1 MAYQERSMQGVGAG
15 QETTSG
21 WAIGFTVFA
30 AVMMIVSGAF
40 QFIQGLAAVI
50 EDTFF
55 VVGREYA
62 YELDVTTWGWI
73 HLVGGIIVAL
83 AGFALLSGSLWA
95 KIVAIAIAGLSMIVN
110 FMYIPY
116 YPVWSIVIIA
126 LNAAVIW
133 AVASYH
139 AEPEAL

>member
-1 MAYQERSMQGVGAG
+1 MAYQERSIPGVGTG
-15 QETTSG
+15 QEATSG
-21 WAIGFTVFA
+21 WAIGFTTFA
-30 AVMMIVSGAF
+30 AVMMIVSGGF

-73 HLVGGIIVAL
+73 HLVGGVIVAL
-83 AGFALLSGSLWA
+83 AGFSLLSGSLWA
-95 KIVAIAIAGLSMIVN
+95 KIVAMAIAALSMIVN
-110 FMYIPY
+110 FIYIPY

-126 LNAAVIW
+126 LDIAVIW

-139 AEPEAL
+139 AEPESF